1 MDSNILAIIV
11 GAVALI
17 IGIVSGKFIFAKD
30 TSRKV
35 EEAENTANT
44 ILKEAELKAENI
56 KKEREL
62 EAKEKFVQLKSAH
75 DREINDK

>member
-35 EEAENTANT
+35 EEARRKT
-44 ILKEAELKAENI
+44 
-56 KKEREL
+56 
-62 EAKEKFVQLKSAH
+62 
-75 DREINDK
+75 